1 MGRKI
6 AGAWLVAVPFIGII
20 SFGAHEVGLSKMI
33 GLLAFEL
40 VGAAFIG
47 VGVYLMEDRK

>member
-20 SFGAHEVGLSKMI
+20 SFGAHEIGLSKMI
-33 GLLAFEL
+33 GVLAFA
-40 VGAAFIG
+40 VVVAAFIC
-47 VGVYLMEDRK
+47 VGVYLMEDR